1 MIINKKLSRKK
12 ERKFSRKFFK
22 KFALHL
28 SPTCVFRMVEENNF
42 YATRSNIQIASG
54 SYWSHKRREIGFE
67 IMSVNP
73 VKSLYKGQGINQT

>member
-1 MIINKKLSRKK
+1 
-12 ERKFSRKFFK
+12 
-22 KFALHL
+22 
-28 SPTCVFRMVEENNF
+28 MVEENNF